1 MNCPNSRFGDN
12 PDGDS
17 GAKDSIV
24 IATMGENMTRK
35 IIPEG
40 SSRTIALEAGEID
53 FIVEAEV
60 VDPSTIH
67 LPIICSDNAKRR
79 AGEVIQANL
88 TENLG
93 IDVTLDPGEQ
103 AAIFEKLSA
112 RLNKLCSQVPLYQPL
127 TLRAFKK
134 VLGGV
139 KISDAGAMRFED
151 CYWEE

>member
-1 MNCPNSRFGDN
+1 
-12 PDGDS
+12 
-17 GAKDSIV
+17 
-24 IATMGENMTRK
+24 MGENMTRK

-40 SSRTIALEAGEID
+40 SSRTTALEAGEID
-53 FIVEAEV
+53 FILEAEV
-60 VDPSTIH
+60 VD
-67 LPIICSDNAKRR
+67 AKRR

-93 IDVTLDPGEQ
+93 IDVTLDPDEQ

-112 RLNKLCSQVPLYQPL
+112 RLNKLCSQVPLYQPP

>member
-40 SSRTIALEAGEID
+40 SSRTTAPEAGEID

-60 VDPSTIH
+60 VD
-67 LPIICSDNAKRR
+67 AKRR

-93 IDVTLDPGEQ
+93 IDVTLDPEEQ
-103 AAIFEKLSA
+103 AASFEKLSA

-139 KISDAGAMRFED
+139 KISNAGAMRFED

>member
-24 IATMGENMTRK
+24 IAIMGENMTRK
-35 IIPEG
+35 IILEG
-40 SSRTIALEAGEID
+40 SSRTIAPEAGEID

-60 VDPSTIH
+60 VD
-67 LPIICSDNAKRR
+67 AKRR
-79 AGEVIQANL
+79 AGEAIQANL

-93 IDVTLDPGEQ
+93 IDVTLDPEEQ
-103 AAIFEKLSA
+103 AASFEKLSA

-139 KISDAGAMRFED
+139 KISNAGAMRFED